1 MQLKDRLDS
10 HPVSNLRKEV
20 SKKAKEVNLRGYS
33 KMKKADLINFML
45 KHSDKFNYIKEHVK
59 GTKGEPKKVKVVR
72 KTKGGKVTG
81 GSVDGKPIKEDK
93 FDKIIKQ
100 LKEVKGKDNIETL
113 MERYAQQND
122 EELIFALENT
132 PFITKSRT
140 GGFKLK
146 NVFLNNPK
154 RFIELLKYLEANQNK
169 GIQSINEAYNAV
181 RNSYD
186 KNILN

>member
-1 MQLKDRLDS
+1 
-10 HPVSNLRKEV
+10 
-20 SKKAKEVNLRGYS
+20 
-33 KMKKADLINFML
+33 
-45 KHSDKFNYIKEHVK
+45 
-59 GTKGEPKKVKVVR
+59 
-72 KTKGGKVTG
+72 
-81 GSVDGKPIKEDK
+81 
-93 FDKIIKQ
+93 
-100 LKEVKGKDNIETL
+100 